1 LPKQKSSDILLNVEN
16 LIAEVVLNVKQ
27 RGGTKSFAALYA
39 KHGAKR
45 FAKENA
51 GTLLQ
56 FQARQ
61 LTS

>member
-1 LPKQKSSDILLNVEN
+1 MNVEN
-16 LIAEVVLNVKQ
+16 LSPKLFDLKQ
-27 RGGTKSFAALYA
+27 TARGNQSFIKQFI

-56 FQARQ
+56 FLARQ

>member
-1 LPKQKSSDILLNVEN
+1 MFLGSDSE
-16 LIAEVVLNVKQ
+16 
-27 RGGTKSFAALYA
+27 

-56 FQARQ
+56 FLARQ